1 MYITLNRYNEIY
13 GQIDENVFNRI
24 CYDACKLIDRYTT
37 GVDGVNKL
45 RVYFP
50 VAVASVEA
58 VERCTAEIVNI
69 LHQIEEAEKSAS
81 LSRGYMETED
91 GLRGKIISSAT
102 AGNVSVSYATGSAK
116 TAADIAVTDRK
127 ERKKMIDETI
137 RDYLSG
143 VADANGVNLLYMG
156 VYPNV

>member
-1 MYITLNRYNEIY
+1 MPADDDNTAVVN
-13 GQIDENVFNRI
+13 
-24 CYDACKLIDRYTT
+24 CACK
-37 GVDGVNKL
+37 
-45 RVYFP
+45 
-50 VAVASVEA
+50 
-58 VERCTAEIVNI
+58 IVNM
-69 LHQIEEAEKSAS
+69 LYQIEEAEKSAS
-81 LSRGYMETED
+81 LSRGYVETED

-102 AGNVSVSYATGSAK
+102 AGNVSVSYSTGSAK